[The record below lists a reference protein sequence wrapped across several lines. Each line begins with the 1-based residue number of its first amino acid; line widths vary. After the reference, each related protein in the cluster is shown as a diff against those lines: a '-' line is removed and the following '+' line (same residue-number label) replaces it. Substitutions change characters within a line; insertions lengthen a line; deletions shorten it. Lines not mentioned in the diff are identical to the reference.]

1 MKTTDNRQRTVEE
14 LEAKLI
20 AHFGTERPFTVP
32 EGYFE
37 SLTDRVISKAL
48 SNSSYKGRIEEDRP
62 IEEKVRKEA
71 FHLGRGWRWAVAAVL
86 VSCVAMG
93 GLLFEN
99 SQQATGNNL
108 QTAED
113 IQYIED
119 ALDYSMI
126 DNMSIASYLTE
137 AE

>member
-1 MKTTDNRQRTVEE
+1 MKTTDDRQQTIEQLEE
-14 LEAKLI
+14 KLLLR
-20 AHFGTERPFTVP
+20 FGTERPFTVP
-32 EGYFE
+32 DGYFE
-37 SLTDRVISKAL
+37 SLTDRVMS
-48 SNSSYKGRIEEDRP
+48 R
-62 IEEKVRKEA
+62 VVQRKRRR
-71 FHLGRGWRWAVAAVL
+71 LIWRWAAAAIL
-86 VSCVAMG
+86 VGCVATG

-99 SQQATGNNL
+99 RQQTIDNG
-108 QTAED
+108 QSTAEN

>member
-1 MKTTDNRQRTVEE
+1 MKTTTYNIEE
-14 LEAKLI
+14 LEAKLLER
-20 AHFGTERPFTVP
+20 FGQKTPFTVP

-37 SLTDRVISKAL
+37 SLTDKVMSRVP
-48 SNSSYKGRIEEDRP
+48 R
-62 IEEKVRKEA
+62 RKRRN
-71 FHLGRGWRWAVAAVL
+71 LVWRWAAAAVL
-86 VSCVAMG
+86 VGCVAAG
-93 GLLFEN
+93 GWMLESRHNVQMAESEN
-99 SQQATGNNL
+99 
-108 QTAED
+108 

>member
-1 MKTTDNRQRTVEE
+1 MKTNYHNTEE

-20 AHFGTERPFTVP
+20 SRFGTERPFSVP

-37 SLTDRVISKAL
+37 GLTGRVMS
-48 SNSSYKGRIEEDRP
+48 RIQQRRRRRL
-62 IEEKVRKEA
+62 V
-71 FHLGRGWRWAVAAVL
+71 WRWAAAAVL
-86 VSCVAMG
+86 IGCVATG
-93 GLLFEN
+93 GILFEYK
-99 SQQATGNNL
+99 QQADL
-108 QTAED
+108 QTAEN

>member
-1 MKTTDNRQRTVEE
+1 MMTNNHNIDE
-14 LEAKLI
+14 LEAKLLSR
-20 AHFGTERPFTVP
+20 FGTERPFTVP

-37 SLTDRVISKAL
+37 GLTERL
-48 SNSSYKGRIEEDRP
+48 MCRIAQRNRRRL
-62 IEEKVRKEA
+62 I
-71 FHLGRGWRWAVAAVL
+71 WRWAAAVL
-86 VSCVAMG
+86 IGCVLTG
-93 GLLFEN
+93 GIFFEYRHQTIDY
-99 SQQATGNNL
+99 SQ

>member
-1 MKTTDNRQRTVEE
+1 MKTTDYNTEE
-14 LEAKLI
+14 LEAKLLER
-20 AHFGTERPFTVP
+20 FGTDNHFTVP

-37 SLTDRVISKAL
+37 GLTDRVMSRVPK
-48 SNSSYKGRIEEDRP
+48 KKHQRQ
-62 IEEKVRKEA
+62 V
-71 FHLGRGWRWAVAAVL
+71 WRWAAAAVL
-86 VSCVAMG
+86 AGFVAAG
-93 GLLFEN
+93 GWFFE
-99 SQQATGNNL
+99 SRYKAQM
-108 QTAED
+108 AEAEN